1 MYLLLNI
8 KLIVSGVAGAML
20 RLAAKV
26 VEEENNFKQ
35 ELSSRM
41 RKMAEL
47 SVMEKICKKSIVM
60 LKSVLKV
67 MDSVAWFYFS

>member
-35 ELSSRM
+35 ELSSSM

-60 LKSVLKV
+60 LSNVLQV
-67 MDSVAWFYFS
+67 LI

>member
-1 MYLLLNI
+1 M
-8 KLIVSGVAGAML
+8 SGVAGAML

-60 LKSVLKV
+60 LKSVLQV
-67 MDSVAWFYFS
+67 MISVAWFYFS